1 MLDWKQFFRSLSN
14 QETKKILSSFNQD
27 RQFGQGLHC
36 GKHVPDWV
44 LNPRSWGHISWCL
57 LFQCDYNLAVHFILL
72 SNESCINCGCNYFQ
86 MVFWKLERV
95 WKQHVAFIL
104 THVFLKK
111 IIFFHLEN
119 SKESFYYIFLLSLT
133 KEYVSVK
140 VAMTFVYRMGL

>member
-1 MLDWKQFFRSLSN
+1 M
-14 QETKKILSSFNQD
+14 
-27 RQFGQGLHC
+27 
-36 GKHVPDWV
+36 
-44 LNPRSWGHISWCL
+44 
-57 LFQCDYNLAVHFILL
+57 
-72 SNESCINCGCNYFQ
+72 
-86 MVFWKLERV
+86 
-95 WKQHVAFIL
+95 AFIL